1 MRSLRGA
8 VAALLLALPLKGAD
22 FSSAA
27 RGTTAADFLAIG
39 VGARAL
45 AMGGAC
51 TAAVDDAAAVYWNP
65 AAMTRVR
72 RRSIVLMHQAY
83 IDSSFF
89 EYGAY
94 VQNEDRIG
102 AFGAA
107 VEYFSAGRLKRTDAA
122 GADLGT
128 FLPYDLALH
137 FSYAYLLKDPSFAPA
152 LDGFAFGLS
161 AKLVNSRV
169 VNTASAGAVDVGAL
183 SPAYRD
189 GRLRLA
195 FSALNLGGDTMH
207 FGQAYEPLP
216 VILRLGAAHR
226 LAGGWLASFDLGL
239 PQNDGP
245 YAAAGVERA
254 LAARADWT
262 LAARAGFNSQ
272 TVGGIDGITGFSM
285 GFGLGARG
293 GSVDY
298 AFAPYGGLGAAHRLS
313 LSCNF

>member
-1 MRSLRGA
+1 VRKFNGA
-8 VAALLLALPLKGAD
+8 AAALLLALPLKGAD
-22 FSSAA
+22 FSSSAN
-27 RGTTAADFLAIG
+27 GTTVADFLAIG

-51 TAAVDDAAAVYWNP
+51 TAAADDAAAVYWNP

-72 RRSIVLMHQAY
+72 RRSIVMMHQAY

-122 GADLGT
+122 GADIGT

-137 FSYAYLLKDPSFAPA
+137 FSYAYLLKDPAFTPA
-152 LDGFAFGLS
+152 LNGFAFGLS

-183 SPAYRD
+183 SPAYLD

-195 FSALNLGGDTMH
+195 FAALNLGGDTMH

-226 LAGGWLASFDLGL
+226 FAEGWLAAFDLGL
-239 PQNDGP
+239 PQNDRP
-245 YAAAGVERA
+245 YAAAGVEHTLRTREA
-254 LAARADWT
+254 WR
-262 LAARAGFNSQ
+262 LAARAGFNSS
-272 TVGGIDGITGFSM
+272 TIGGIDGITGFSM
-285 GFGLGARG
+285 GFGLGIKG
-293 GSVDY
+293 SSVDY
-298 AFAPYGGLGAAHRLS
+298 AFVPYGGLGAAHRLS
-313 LSCNF
+313 LSFNF